1 MFSIKDG
8 SFKRFENGTVKLLAE
23 ETKWASL
30 EVRTQHTLLE
40 NLVSKC
46 DTGPVKL
53 PGLSRNRP
61 QEGIKARADSREQ
74 GERGTVEEEKEL
86 DGGPRMICT
95 SQLVGSRVL
104 GLTSMITRRL
114 GDGEGKGKGE
124 YS

>member
-23 ETKWASL
+23 E
-30 EVRTQHTLLE
+30 E
-40 NLVSKC
+40 
-46 DTGPVKL
+46 
-53 PGLSRNRP
+53 
-61 QEGIKARADSREQ
+61 EGIKARADSREQ
-74 GERGTVEEEKEL
+74 GERGKVEEEKEL